1 MPAAH
6 PPAVATASLAEPAA
20 TKPAD
25 AVATASVGALEQQ
38 LRNPFSGIARRADGR
53 PLEPCPWCE
62 KSFRSID
69 YLHAHMRRQHP
80 ESMGRH
86 ERETAKGD
94 VACALARFA
103 RRRIMSRGPSHELS
117 ADRDVMLAAVRFD
130 ATLLK
135 YAATA
140 LRADREMM
148 LAAVQQDAS
157 LIKYAATALRADRAF
172 ILAAVQQ
179 DASFLRNASAQ
190 LRADRELRLS
200 C

>member
-38 LRNPFSGIARRADGR
+38 LRNPFSGMPSADGR
-53 PLEPCPWCE
+53 PPEPCPWCE
-62 KSFRSID
+62 RSFRNID
-69 YLHAHMRRQHP
+69 YLHVHMRMQHP
-80 ESMGRH
+80 ESMRRR

-103 RRRIMSRGPSHELS
+103 RRRVMSRGPSHELS
-117 ADRDVMLAAVRFD
+117 ADRDVMLAAVRCD

-157 LIKYAATALRADRAF
+157 LLKYAATALRADRAF

>member
-6 PPAVATASLAEPAA
+6 PP
-20 TKPAD
+20 

-69 YLHAHMRRQHP
+69 GLHVHMRRQHP
-80 ESMGRH
+80 KSMGRH

-103 RRRIMSRGPSHELS
+103 RRRVMSRGPSRELS
-117 ADRDVMLAAVRFD
+117 ADRDVMLAAVRCD

-135 YAATA
+135 YAATT

-157 LIKYAATALRADRAF
+157 LLKYAATALRADRAF

-190 LRADRELRLS
+190 LRTDRELRLS